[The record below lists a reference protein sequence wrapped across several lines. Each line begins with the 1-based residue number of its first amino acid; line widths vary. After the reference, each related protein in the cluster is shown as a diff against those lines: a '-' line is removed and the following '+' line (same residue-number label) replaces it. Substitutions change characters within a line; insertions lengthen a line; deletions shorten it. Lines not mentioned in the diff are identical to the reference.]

1 MDTYTPIST
10 YVISIHIFTSTICPK
25 SNVGHATISIWDAT
39 VPRLG
44 APQTSVFNRLA
55 PTVQDRL
62 SVAQSGHQTH
72 AQQDCQSA
80 RPQRLTNPA
89 GGHIPAA
96 TERTTK
102 KDIIKIGTADVIIQ
116 EDSEGLMIFGE
127 SANTTKKEDTA
138 TIKTAD
144 PKYSM
149 PRWCPAGLTWSQK
162 RKLQHLRAK
171 ENQEKEEEKI
181 FNDTHPQ
188 YPPPQKKWRPKAVE
202 EKQMTTKI
210 ENKTAL
216 VHHPAGMADSPAKKA
231 GPATEGADCPTPESG
246 PSAPHQD
253 ASDDVPTSMEEE
265 DLLGEDLV
273 DYEASPECPG
283 MDVNV
288 ITFSTDCTIVGDDEP
303 VVAQFDFGPKEAAFT
318 KPKESVNHLK
328 PLFVRGH
335 IDGILIAKMLVD
347 GGAAINLMPYSLYRK
362 LGKQDDELVK
372 TNMTLSGVGTDS
384 SIKARGVT
392 SVELTIGTKTLAA
405 AFFVADVE
413 GNYSLILGRDWIHAN
428 QCIPSTLH
436 QMLIQWV
443 GDDIEQVH
451 ADVSACIAVADAP
464 VLWTYETATCLTGV
478 DFSDYQF
485 ISIDK
490 KGFIPIML
498 EPMEN
503 RLNPK

>member
-1 MDTYTPIST
+1 M
-10 YVISIHIFTSTICPK
+10 
-25 SNVGHATISIWDAT
+25 
-39 VPRLG
+39 
-44 APQTSVFNRLA
+44 
-55 PTVQDRL
+55 
-62 SVAQSGHQTH
+62 
-72 AQQDCQSA
+72 
-80 RPQRLTNPA
+80 
-89 GGHIPAA
+89 PAA
-96 TERTTK
+96 AERTTK
-102 KDIIKIGTADVIIQ
+102 KDITKIGTADVVIQ
-116 EDSEGLMIFGE
+116 KESEGPMIIDE
-127 SANTTKKEDTA
+127 SANTTKKEDTT

-149 PRWCPAGLTWSQK
+149 PRWCPTGLTRSQK
-162 RKLQHLRAK
+162 RKLQRLRAK
-171 ENQEKEEEKI
+171 ESQDKEAEKI

-202 EKQMTTKI
+202 EKQTATKI
-210 ENKTAL
+210 ENQTIL
-216 VHHPAGMADSPAKKA
+216 VQHPAGMADSPASKA
-231 GPATEGADCPTPESG
+231 GQSAPGTDRPASARGPSVLHQEASGQPAPGADHPAPARG
-246 PSAPHQD
+246 PPAVHKE
-253 ASDDVPTSMEEE
+253 ASNDTPTSMEED

-273 DYEASPECPG
+273 DYEASPERPG

-288 ITFSTDCTIVGDDEP
+288 ITFSADCIIIGDDEP
-303 VVAQFDFGPKEAAFT
+303 VVAQFDFGPKEATFT

-335 IDGILIAKMLVD
+335 IDGIPIAKMLVD
-347 GGAAINLMPYSLYRK
+347 GGAAVNLMPYSLYRK

-392 SVELTIGTKTLAA
+392 SVELTIGTKTLAV

-490 KGFIPIML
+490 KGFIPVML